1 MSAVVVTLVVCLTV
15 LALAEMARRTVWRMR
30 DAPPDPER
38 GATIERLEA
47 KVADLDRRIRS
58 HDAALAKRVRA

>member
-1 MSAVVVTLVVCLTV
+1 MSAIVVTLAVCGTV

-30 DAPPDPER
+30 DATPDPEH
-38 GATIERLEA
+38 GATLERLEA
-47 KVADLDRRIRS
+47 KVSDLDRRIRS